1 MTMIG
6 VNDSILAG
14 VHEGRKAASRRG
26 PDHSQEAEL
35 VFFLVI
41 HTHVVMTHPTP
52 SDLGLHDLSLLIELR
67 VA

>member
-1 MTMIG
+1 MTTIG
-6 VNDSILAG
+6 ENDSILAG
-14 VHEGRKAASRRG
+14 VRRPKGGVRRG
-26 PDHSQEAEL
+26 PDHSQEAES